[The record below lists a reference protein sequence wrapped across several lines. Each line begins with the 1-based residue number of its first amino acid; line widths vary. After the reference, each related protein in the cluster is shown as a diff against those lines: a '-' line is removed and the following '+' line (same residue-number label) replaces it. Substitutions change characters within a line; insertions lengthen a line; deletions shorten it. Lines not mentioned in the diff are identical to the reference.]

1 MYVIINLLINK
12 GEKMLLTFE
21 DFIKMEEIDHQYFPD
36 ENVSPADEAYKWYL
50 ADPNSCVVVKDNS
63 NVVAYVNILSLKEE
77 VYNKVKFNEM
87 NESQILVSDLELNKD
102 KYFNYLYFSTIAID
116 KNHRDIYTLRQLID
130 ITIAKIIEIVNQG
143 CEIKEVMADCSTP
156 QGQKITQKF
165 LKLKPFMETSHNS
178 MIHILSG
185 KEFVKLL
192 NK

>member
-1 MYVIINLLINK
+1 M
-12 GEKMLLTFE
+12 LTFN

-50 ADPNSCVVVKDNS
+50 ADSNSCIVVKDNT
-63 NVVAYVNILSLKEE
+63 NVVAYVNILSLKKE
-77 VYNKVKFNEM
+77 VYNKVKYNEM
-87 NESQILVSDLELNKD
+87 NESQIVVSDLELNKD

-116 KNHRDIYTLRQLID
+116 ENHRDIHTLRQLID
-130 ITIAKIIEIVNQG
+130 ITSKKIIEIVNQG

-156 QGQKITQKF
+156 QGQKITQRF
-165 LKLKPFMETSHNS
+165 LKLKPFMKTSHNS

-185 KEFVKLL
+185 EEFVKLL

>member
-1 MYVIINLLINK
+1 MQ
-12 GEKMLLTFE
+12 LTFE

-63 NVVAYVNILSLKEE
+63 NVIAYVNILSLKKEI
-77 VYNKVKFNEM
+77 YDKVKHNEM
-87 NESQILVSDLELNKD
+87 NESQILVSDLELDKD

-116 KNHRDIYTLRQLID
+116 KNHRDIQTLRELIE
-130 ITIAKIIEIVNQG
+130 ITSQKIIEIVNQG

-156 QGQKITQKF
+156 QGQKITQRF
-165 LKLKPFMETSHNS
+165 LKLKPFMKTSHNS

-185 KEFVKLL
+185 EDFLTYVRSQYDKF
-192 NK
+192 NN

>member
-1 MYVIINLLINK
+1 MQ
-12 GEKMLLTFE
+12 LTFN

-116 KNHRDIYTLRQLID
+116 EKHRDIHTLRQLID
-130 ITIAKIIEIVNQG
+130 ITSKKIIEIVNQG

-156 QGQKITQKF
+156 QGQKITQRF
-165 LKLKPFMETSHNS
+165 LQLKPFMETSHNS
-178 MIHILSG
+178 IIHILSG
-185 KEFVKLL
+185 EEFVKLL

>member
-1 MYVIINLLINK
+1 MQ
-12 GEKMLLTFE
+12 LTFN

-116 KNHRDIYTLRQLID
+116 ENHRDIHTLRQLID
-130 ITIAKIIEIVNQG
+130 ITSKKIIEIVNQG

-156 QGQKITQKF
+156 QGQKITQRF
-165 LKLKPFMETSHNS
+165 LKLKPFMKTSHNS

-185 KEFVKLL
+185 DEFIELL
-192 NK
+192 HK

>member
-1 MYVIINLLINK
+1 
-12 GEKMLLTFE
+12 MLTIE

-116 KNHRDIYTLRQLID
+116 ENHRDIHTLRQLID
-130 ITIAKIIEIVNQG
+130 ITSKKIIEIVNQG
-143 CEIKEVMADCSTP
+143 CQIKEVMADCSTS
-156 QGQKITQKF
+156 QGQKITQRF
-165 LKLKPFMETSHNS
+165 LKLKPFMKTSHNS
-178 MIHILSG
+178 IIHILRG
-185 KEFVKLL
+185 EEFVKLL

>member
-1 MYVIINLLINK
+1 MQ
-12 GEKMLLTFE
+12 LTFN

-63 NVVAYVNILSLKEE
+63 NVIAYVNILSLKEE

-116 KNHRDIYTLRQLID
+116 ENHRDIHTLRQLID
-130 ITIAKIIEIVNQG
+130 ITSKKIIEIINQG
-143 CEIKEVMADCSTP
+143 CQIKEVMADCSTS
-156 QGQKITQKF
+156 QGQKITQRF
-165 LKLKPFMETSHNS
+165 LKLKPFMKTSHNS
-178 MIHILSG
+178 IIHILSG
-185 KEFVKLL
+185 EEFVKLL

>member
-1 MYVIINLLINK
+1 MQLS
-12 GEKMLLTFE
+12 FE

-63 NVVAYVNILSLKEE
+63 NVIAYVNILSLKKEI
-77 VYNKVKFNEM
+77 YDKVKHNKM
-87 NESQILVSDLELNKD
+87 NESQILFSDLELNKD

-116 KNHRDIYTLRQLID
+116 ENHRDIHTLRQLID
-130 ITIAKIIEIVNQG
+130 ITSKKIIEIVNQG

-156 QGQKITQKF
+156 QGQKITQRF
-165 LKLKPFMETSHNS
+165 LKLKPFMKTSHNS

-185 KEFVKLL
+185 DEFIELL
-192 NK
+192 HK

>member
-1 MYVIINLLINK
+1 MQ
-12 GEKMLLTFE
+12 LTFN

-116 KNHRDIYTLRQLID
+116 ENHRDIHTLRQLID
-130 ITIAKIIEIVNQG
+130 VTSKKIIEIVNQG

-156 QGQKITQKF
+156 QGQKITQRF
-165 LKLKPFMETSHNS
+165 LKLKPFMETSHKS
-178 MIHILSG
+178 IIHILSG
-185 KEFVKLL
+185 EEFVKLL